1 MDDNKQPV
9 AFQYLVIWD
18 PTETQQAEGDV
29 SKIIVQP
36 AIVLAKTEE
45 VALLHA
51 ARAIPDEYIDQL
63 DQCRVAIRP
72 F

>member
-18 PTETQQAEGDV
+18 PTDNQQDEGDV
-29 SKIIVQP
+29 SKIIVEP
-36 AIVLAKTEE
+36 AIVLARSEE
-45 VALLHA
+45 VAFLHA
-51 ARAIPDEYIDQL
+51 ARAVPDLYIDQL
-63 DQCRVAIRP
+63 DQCRVVVRP